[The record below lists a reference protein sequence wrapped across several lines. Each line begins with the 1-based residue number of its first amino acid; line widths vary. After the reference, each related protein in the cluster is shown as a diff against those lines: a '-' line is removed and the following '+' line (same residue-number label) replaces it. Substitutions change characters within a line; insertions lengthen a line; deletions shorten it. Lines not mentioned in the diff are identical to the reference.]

1 MGAGKMKK
9 DELNAYIK
17 DFFEILKE
25 IFISA
30 HSAEQVNAELS
41 WKNLSETSAQVIKF
55 EWSGRDMYSVK
66 PKIFEFKSAEFRKIA
81 ENFLLKLS
89 SSETDLMKKYLRALI
104 HEDFDLLFFTNTLK
118 QIRDLV
124 LNEKCNADLIFF
136 TKQTK
141 RDKPAEI
148 IIRSTNNIT
157 QSRKE
162 FSYRFNNQQQSD
174 MTYDY
179 IKHLYNNYKHDI
191 FDDYL
196 EAVAGPSFSA
206 FFLQKTVKKKSVL
219 KK

>member
-1 MGAGKMKK
+1 MKK
-9 DELNAYIK
+9 DELSAYTK
-17 DFFEILKE
+17 DLFEILKE

-41 WKNLSETSAQVIKF
+41 WKNISETSGQVIKF
-55 EWSGRDMYSVK
+55 EWSGRDTYTAK
-66 PKIFEFKSAEFRKIA
+66 PKVYEFRSAEFRQIA
-81 ENFLLKLS
+81 ENFLLKFT
-89 SSETDLMKKYLRALI
+89 SSETYLMKKYLRALI

-141 RDKPAEI
+141 RDKPAEV

-162 FSYRFNNQQQSD
+162 FSYRFNSQQQTD

-196 EAVAGPSFSA
+196 EAAAGPSFLQFS
-206 FFLQKTVKKKSVL
+206 FFRKL
-219 KK
+219 